1 MFAEERQKKI
11 LNFIKNKGKASVN
24 ELSKFLNVSAVT
36 IRKDLSYL
44 EELGKVIRTHGGAI
58 LPDHAKVE
66 WNFLSKI
73 KQMSNEKKIIAK
85 KAYSYIQEDDTVVLD
100 SSSTNYYIAEL
111 LKEKHINGVTIITNN
126 IYIAEKL
133 VESHYEIILLGGTIR
148 TNSFSIV
155 GPWSIKLLKE
165 LNLDI
170 AFLGT
175 TGISK
180 EKGFMVANFLEAELK
195 KAIINSSEKKFI
207 VADSS
212 KFSKKSFVSFADFK
226 DITGIISG
234 NTMPIEFLTFFD
246 ENKIKIDCV

>member
-1 MFAEERQKKI
+1 MFAEERRNKI
-11 LNFIKNKGKASVN
+11 ISLIRNKGKASVN
-24 ELSKFLNVSAVT
+24 ELSRSLGVSVVT

-44 EELGKVIRTHGGAI
+44 EEMGKIVRTHGGAV
-58 LPDHAKVE
+58 LPNHAKVE
-66 WNFLSKI
+66 WNFLNKI
-73 KQMSNEKKIIAK
+73 KQMSIEKKEIAK

-148 TNSFSIV
+148 SNSFSIV
-155 GPWSIKLLKE
+155 GPWSIKFLKE

-195 KAIINSSEKKFI
+195 KTIIEASEKKFI

-212 KFSKKSFVSFADFK
+212 KFLKKSFVSFANFNDV
-226 DITGIISG
+226 TGIIVDKKIPSD
-234 NTMPIEFLTFFD
+234 FLKFLKKY
-246 ENKIKIDCV
+246 KIKIDYV

>member
-11 LNFIKNKGKASVN
+11 LTFIKNKGKASVN

-73 KQMSNEKKIIAK
+73 KQMSFEKKEIAK
-85 KAYSYIQEDDTVVLD
+85 KAYSYIQEDDTIALD
-100 SSSTNYYIAEL
+100 SSSTNYYIADL
-111 LKEKHINGVTIITNN
+111 LKQKPINGVTIITNN

-133 VESHYEIILLGGTIR
+133 IESHYEIILLGGTIR
-148 TNSFSIV
+148 KNSFSIV
-155 GPWSIKLLKE
+155 GPWSIKFLE
-165 LNLDI
+165 DLNLDI

-175 TGISK
+175 TGISY

-195 KAIINSSEKKFI
+195 KAIIQASEKKFI
-207 VADSS
+207 VTDSS
-212 KFSKKSFVSFADFK
+212 KFFKKSFVSFSSFFE
-226 DITGIISG
+226 ITGII
-234 NTMPIEFLTFFD
+234 TDKKIPIKFSNFF
-246 ENKIKIDCV
+246 EKSKIHIDCV